1 MGMKTTVSALLLS
14 ICVAASC
21 AHAGD
26 AFVKRDADGNRV
38 SSLTLEGKRLVVRD
52 KNGDA
57 TSYFVLQG
65 KTMEHRDMEGRRLD
79 TLQLA
84 H

>member
-1 MGMKTTVSALLLS
+1 MKTFVSALLLS
-14 ICVAASC
+14 SFVTISAT
-21 AHAGD
+21 HAGE

-38 SSLTLEGKRLVVRD
+38 TSLTLEGKRLVVRD

-65 KTMEHRDMEGRRLD
+65 KTMEHRDMEGRKLD